1 MLYVIHV
8 TPLGDSKLVTRLL
21 RTSDDARRRILER
34 AEQIRT
40 ARLLS
45 ANEAEEMFC
54 GLSRG
59 VLELEDRSAY
69 VLRVSLDSG
78 RFAQF
83 EAAEM
88 FIVTV
93 MQPAGVRQWWAYAV
107 HGSLEQWTGDE
118 LEMNEEG
125 SGTPCSPVYY
135 VVMAARL
142 SDSKYCLSGSQKCS
156 TATMTPSACLIVKK
170 TLMVHTIHIQ
180 DDGITVSD
188 NTSVQ
193 TESTIL
199 PYHHVWPVLPYI

>member
-1 MLYVIHV
+1 MLYVINV
-8 TPLGDSKLVTRLL
+8 TPVGDSKLVSRLS

-69 VLRVSLDSG
+69 VSRVSLDSC

-83 EAAEM
+83 EAAGM

-93 MQPAGVRQWWAYAV
+93 MQPAGVRQWRAYAV
-107 HGSLEQWTGDE
+107 HGSLEQWNGE
-118 LEMNEEG
+118 VMNEEG
-125 SGTPCSPVYY
+125 SGTPCSPVHY
-135 VVMAARL
+135 VAMAARL

-156 TATMTPSACLIVKK
+156 TATMAPSACLIVKK
-170 TLMVHTIHIQ
+170 TLMVQTIHI
-180 DDGITVSD
+180 
-188 NTSVQ
+188 
-193 TESTIL
+193 
-199 PYHHVWPVLPYI
+199 

>member
-1 MLYVIHV
+1 MYSAILQNSIVILLELLSELQCFPIFLIMLCYIIHTMPV
-8 TPLGDSKLVTRLL
+8 DDGKLATTLSRA
-21 RTSDDARRRILER
+21 SDDARRRILER

-69 VLRVSLDSG
+69 VSRVSLDSC

-83 EAAEM
+83 EAAGM

-93 MQPAGVRQWWAYAV
+93 MQPAGVRQWRAYAV
-107 HGSLEQWTGDE
+107 HGSLEQWNGE
-118 LEMNEEG
+118 VMNEEG
-125 SGTPCSPVYY
+125 SGTPCSPVHY
-135 VVMAARL
+135 VAMAARL

-156 TATMTPSACLIVKK
+156 TATMAPSACLIVKK
-170 TLMVHTIHIQ
+170 TLMVQTIHI
-180 DDGITVSD
+180 
-188 NTSVQ
+188 
-193 TESTIL
+193 
-199 PYHHVWPVLPYI
+199 